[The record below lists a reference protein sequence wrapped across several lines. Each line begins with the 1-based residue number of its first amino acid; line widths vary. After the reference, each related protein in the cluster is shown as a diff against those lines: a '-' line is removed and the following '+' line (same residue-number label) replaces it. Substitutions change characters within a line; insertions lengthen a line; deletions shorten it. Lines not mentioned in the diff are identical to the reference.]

1 MDIFYKNI
9 AYLYKKMSRKNFRRS
24 RNQRRSRRG
33 EGQETPLGA
42 KVQSVGALAEMETED
57 YWRQW
62 AEDQKTDSNKG
73 WVNSGQG
80 SWNGGRRSR
89 NQRRSRRGEG
99 PEGARIGSTA
109 SVQGMLSAD
118 WEREALSDDQTGWSG
133 SNEMRGDTWRSELTG
148 GRRRS
153 RNQLLRRRRSISR
166 RR

>member
-42 KVQSVGALAEMETED
+42 KVQSVGALAEMETDD

-73 WVNSGQG
+73 WVSSGLG

-89 NQRRSRRGEG
+89 NQRRSRR
-99 PEGARIGSTA
+99 
-109 SVQGMLSAD
+109 
-118 WEREALSDDQTGWSG
+118 
-133 SNEMRGDTWRSELTG
+133 
-148 GRRRS
+148 
-153 RNQLLRRRRSISR
+153 
-166 RR
+166 